1 MLLIEDKNMSF
12 QEPVLE
18 LINED
23 NSTIFIK
30 KSMFLEMLNLYCHSY
45 LITEKYLFKIF
56 DKLILMKLNDE
67 LKCLSERFSRK
78 ILPKV
83 KILPK
88 AKIISIRNNL
98 QLELSFEIID
108 SVFFSKEDLL
118 SLMKFIQIKFE
129 ELNRQED
136 KIFQLY
142 LYQLVDPLAT
152 LEFNSESGQMELKGN
167 IKDFKA
173 DKILEY
179 LKDNEEVKINDKF

>member
-1 MLLIEDKNMSF
+1 MLLVEDKNMSF
-12 QEPVLE
+12 QEPVLK

-56 DKLILMKLNDE
+56 DELILMKLNDE
-67 LKCLSERFSRK
+67 LKCLSERFSR
-78 ILPKV
+78 

-142 LYQLVDPLAT
+142 L
-152 LEFNSESGQMELKGN
+152 
-167 IKDFKA
+167 
-173 DKILEY
+173 
-179 LKDNEEVKINDKF
+179 